1 MLRPP
6 GRRHTR
12 GMSLIVVATDGSP
25 AAGAALD
32 EAIRLAQATG
42 DTVAV
47 LAVWRALQGDFG
59 LPYPSAALLGELLDA
74 EHAYAERMLAEARG
88 RAIAAGVEVE
98 TVLQA
103 GDPAERI
110 CAFAEEREARLIA
123 IGTHGYRPAL
133 ALLTGSVST
142 AVIRRAP
149 CPVLVVREPETE
161 AVSAASDRLAANG

>member
-1 MLRPP
+1 MLRPR

-32 EAIRLAQATG
+32 EALRLAQATG

-74 EHAYAERMLAEARG
+74 EHAYAERLLAEARE
-88 RAIAAGVEVE
+88 RALAAGVEVE

-110 CAFAEEREARLIA
+110 CAFAEERDARLIA

-149 CPVLVVREPETE
+149 CPVLVVREPEAE
-161 AVSAASDRLAANG
+161 AVPATPDRLAANG

>member
-1 MLRPP
+1 MPRPP
-6 GRRHTR
+6 DRNHTR

-32 EAIRLAQATG
+32 EAIRLAQSTR

-47 LAVWRALQGDFG
+47 IAVWRALQGDFG
-59 LPYPSAALLGELLDA
+59 LPYPSSALLGELLDA
-74 EHAYAERMLAEARG
+74 EHAYAERTLAEARR
-88 RAIAAGVEVE
+88 RALAAGVDVE
-98 TVLQA
+98 TELQT

-123 IGTHGYRPAL
+123 IGSHGYGPAL
-133 ALLTGSVST
+133 AMLTGSVSS

-149 CPVLVVREPETE
+149 CPVLVVREPKAET
-161 AVSAASDRLAANG
+161 VPAASRRLAASG